1 MKKRLTALIIAAGLL
16 CSCGTNNQQQTTP
29 TTAETTTT
37 AATEAATTTEAAET
51 TTTAAETEEI
61 VVETEAAKPAV
72 VITDHVV
79 EGNSEGLAPAI
90 WQVTDPDSG
99 NTLKMM
105 GTIHIIP
112 DGTSVVPQ
120 YAMDIYNESAGVAVE
135 YDISKIQTDLVL
147 QIMYLSYFMLD
158 DGELITDHLSPE
170 TYEAAKAYL
179 TEAGVYNESY
189 DAYSPAFW
197 ESLITSGMIMS
208 IEGMKESGVDSYF
221 IELAKADGKE
231 VRSIESLE
239 TQMDAITFMTDELC
253 EYNISEMLSLDAEEM
268 EESFMELYNTWAT
281 GDVDALTE
289 SETESLDEYPEDLRA
304 DYEAYNQKL
313 LYDRNVGMAD
323 KAAEYIENGD
333 SIFYMV
339 GFAHMCGDDSVPDL
353 LEEMGYTVERIY

>member
-16 CSCGTNNQQQTTP
+16 CSCSTNTQQQTT
-29 TTAETTTT
+29 TAAETTTT
-37 AATEAATTTEAAET
+37 AATTAADAETTTIAETTTEAA
-51 TTTAAETEEI
+51 AE
-61 VVETEAAKPAV
+61 VSVETEAAKPAV
-72 VITDHVV
+72 IITDHVV
-79 EGNSEGLAPAI
+79 EGNSEGLTPAV
-90 WQVTDPDSG
+90 WQATDPESG

-135 YDISKIQTDLVL
+135 YDISKIQNDLVI
-147 QIMYLSYFMLD
+147 QIMYLSYFMLNE
-158 DGELITDHLSPE
+158 GELITDHLTPE

-179 TEAGVYNESY
+179 TEKGLYTEAY
-189 DAYSPAFW
+189 DAYSPSFW

-231 VRSIESLE
+231 VRSIEALE

-253 EYNISEMLSLDAEEM
+253 EYNISEALSLEADEM
-268 EESFMELYNTWAT
+268 EESFMELYDTWAT

-289 SETESLDEYPEDLRA
+289 TEEESLDEYPEDIRA

-333 SIFYMV
+333 NIFYMV
-339 GFAHMCGDDSVPDL
+339 GFAHMCGEDSVPDL

>member
-16 CSCGTNNQQQTTP
+16 CSCSTNTQQQTTT
-29 TTAETTTT
+29 TTAETTT
-37 AATEAATTTEAAET
+37 AATTEAE
-51 TTTAAETEEI
+51 TTTAAETTTEATTEVSI
-61 VVETEAAKPAV
+61 ETEAAKPAV
-72 VITDHVV
+72 IITDHVV

-90 WQVTDPDSG
+90 WQVTDPESG

-135 YDISKIQTDLVL
+135 YDISKIQNDLVI

-158 DGELITDHLSPE
+158 EGELITDHLSPE

-179 TEAGVYNESY
+179 TEQGLYTEAY
-189 DAYSPAFW
+189 DAYSPSFW

-231 VRSIESLE
+231 VRSIEALE

-253 EYNISEMLSLDAEEM
+253 EYNISEALSLEADEM
-268 EESFMELYNTWAT
+268 EESFMELYDTWAT
-281 GDVDALTE
+281 GDVDALAETE
-289 SETESLDEYPEDLRA
+289 EESLDEYPEDIRA

-333 SIFYMV
+333 NIFYMV
-339 GFAHMCGDDSVPDL
+339 GFAHMCGEDSVPDL

>member
-16 CSCGTNNQQQTTP
+16 CSCSTNTQQQTTT
-29 TTAETTTT
+29 TTAETTT
-37 AATEAATTTEAAET
+37 AATTAAEAET
-51 TTTAAETEEI
+51 TTTAETTAEVVTEVSI
-61 VVETEAAKPAV
+61 ETEAAKPAV
-72 VITDHVV
+72 IITDHVV
-79 EGNSEGLAPAI
+79 EGNSEGLTPAV
-90 WQVTDPDSG
+90 WQATDPESG

-120 YAMDIYNESAGVAVE
+120 YVMDIYNESAGVAVE
-135 YDISKIQTDLVL
+135 YDITKIQNDLVI
-147 QIMYLSYFMLD
+147 QIMYLSYFLLD
-158 DGELITDHLSPE
+158 DGELVTDHLSPE

-179 TEAGVYNESY
+179 TEQGLYAETY
-189 DAYSPAFW
+189 DAYSPSFW
-197 ESLITSGMIMS
+197 ESLITSGAIMN

-231 VRSIESLE
+231 VRSIEALE
-239 TQMDAITFMTDELC
+239 TQMDALTFMTDELC
-253 EYNISEMLSLDAEEM
+253 EYNINEMLSLEAEEM
-268 EESFMELYNTWAT
+268 EESFMELYNMWAS
-281 GDVDALTE
+281 GDAEALAD
-289 SETESLDEYPEDLRA
+289 SEAESLEDYPEDIRA

-339 GFAHMCGDDSVPDL
+339 GMLHMSGEGSVPEL